1 MVADVGSLLC
11 QRFERQAA
19 PVPKMERRRNHR
31 NVSGTNRKIL
41 ELNYNCRVLSLGEW
55 RLNNNVE
62 PKKFQSLS
70 QQIRAIWAPGE
81 VVDGEVSEANADA
94 DIILEGSS
102 VFSSMDLLV
111 LAKKTNVV
119 LSLLVTVAK
128 DVSLR
133 LENYRIALSRKCT
146 DCSDLQSKSVVF
158 GWLQHS
164 LFQFSLEH
172 SFQLQDDVQNRR
184 DDSGPGGHPGPNEGN
199 LK

>member
-1 MVADVGSLLC
+1 
-11 QRFERQAA
+11 
-19 PVPKMERRRNHR
+19 
-31 NVSGTNRKIL
+31 
-41 ELNYNCRVLSLGEW
+41 
-55 RLNNNVE
+55 
-62 PKKFQSLS
+62 
-70 QQIRAIWAPGE
+70 
-81 VVDGEVSEANADA
+81 
-94 DIILEGSS
+94 
-102 VFSSMDLLV
+102 MDLLV

-133 LENYRIALSRKCT
+133 LENYRIALSPPKCT

-199 LK
+199 LKQWIVHGLNHASVPQKCGLLKTIKPSISTFPLGGKEAGEAFANAQANTSVAKGAVLK